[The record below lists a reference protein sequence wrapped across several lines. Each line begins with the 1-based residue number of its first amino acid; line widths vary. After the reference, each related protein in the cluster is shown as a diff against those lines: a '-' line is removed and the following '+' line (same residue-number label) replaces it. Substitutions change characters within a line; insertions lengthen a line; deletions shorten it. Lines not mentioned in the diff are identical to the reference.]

1 MTSTLIIDGNN
12 LIHRTYWTAK
22 NQAVRT
28 NTADRPEQ
36 INNLHIYFTLNAIFS
51 YITKFQPGRT
61 IVVWDEKPDYR
72 VNERKA
78 LYSDYKG
85 GRSND
90 ASPHQNNN
98 VIKNILRTLGISSIF
113 PRELEADDIVAYI
126 CKTFEGRKA
135 IISVDKDFIQLI
147 DASTVLYDPIRK
159 IEYNS
164 DNLASL
170 IGYSDVDTWFKVKCL
185 TGDKSDNVPGIAKF
199 GKVKINKY
207 LQGELEL
214 NEEEQEIYN
223 RNNSLFN
230 LNKIMN
236 NKEELEYYKEQLNN
250 VVESSWNEFII
261 ECKNHSFN
269 NILSKKD
276 QWYSLFFL
284 RNKLQSLFK

>member
-1 MTSTLIIDGNN
+1 MTGTLIIDGNN

-22 NQAVRT
+22 NQAVKT
-28 NTADRPEQ
+28 NTADKPEQ

-51 YITKFQPGRT
+51 YVTKFQPERT

-78 LYSDYKG
+78 LFSDYKG

-90 ASPHQNNN
+90 ASPHQNNE

-126 CKTFEGRKA
+126 CKSFEGKKV

-147 DASTVLYDPIRK
+147 NATVSLYDPIRK
-159 IEYNS
+159 VEYNCS
-164 DNLASL
+164 NLSSL
-170 IGYSDVDTWFKVKCL
+170 IGYDDVATWFNVKCL
-185 TGDKSDNVPGIAKF
+185 TGDKSDNVPGIPKF
-199 GKVKINKY
+199 GKVKIKKY
-207 LQGELEL
+207 LDKEIELT
-214 NEEEQEIYN
+214 EEEQEIYN

-230 LNKIMN
+230 LDKIMHN
-236 NKEELEYYKEQLNN
+236 EIEREYYREQLINK
-250 VVESSWNEFII
+250 VDSSWNEFII
-261 ECKNHSFN
+261 ECKNHHFN
-269 NILSKKD
+269 NILAKKD

-284 RNKLQSLFK
+284 RNKLQTLFK